1 MGGTLPSPRYKS
13 AEYLATTRQW
23 HYSTDTHSSKSDQ
36 ETPPTMISSHLYNAV
51 AYAYDDIDQDTPQQ
65 LQVFD
70 NPQDTVNHTRE
81 VLQRAVRVHKV
92 FKWQTYFYLGEAMH
106 RYMMIHPGTTYA
118 QSGTSLGLK
127 RCQRDIGAM
136 IYMLFRDNYVA
147 LNNFVGFKEGELAKL
162 PAEVFDDTLKQLQCV
177 YPVPESEYVEFDFEV

>member
-1 MGGTLPSPRYKS
+1 
-13 AEYLATTRQW
+13 
-23 HYSTDTHSSKSDQ
+23 
-36 ETPPTMISSHLYNAV
+36 MISSHLYNVV

-70 NPQDTVNHTRE
+70 NPQDTVNNTRE
-81 VLQRAVRVHKV
+81 ALQRAVRIHEV

-106 RYMMIHPGTTYA
+106 RYMMINPGTTFA

-127 RCQRDIGAM
+127 RCQRVIGAR

-162 PAEVFDDTLKQLQCV
+162 PTDVFDDTLKQLQCI
-177 YPVPESEYVEFDFEV
+177 YPAPEPEYMKFDGPRMYLSRCVTRCSRTSYFLDF